1 MVKTLNGGNRLI
13 EPPLH
18 LAALAISAITS
29 TAAERHDA
37 HETTRTVPGIMSLHG
52 VMITKIEET
61 VQTKTE
67 TVITATTATIT
78 TIANGGCQ
86 AILVE
91 EIAIM
96 TTMMEIGAETTTGD
110 DDRILENPADVLVI
124 VRRNQATHRHR
135 RHPPH
140 PHHQIDIHE
149 GRTIADNP
157 LPPALGVELSVVH
170 FGMSDGLKD
179 SDLEQ

>member
-91 EIAIM
+91 DVAIM
-96 TTMMEIGAETTTGD
+96 TTMMETDAETTARD
-110 DDRILENPADVLVI
+110 DDRILESQADILVI
-124 VRRNQATHRHR
+124 VRRNQATHRHSH
-135 RHPPH
+135 HPRL
-140 PHHQIDIHE
+140 PHHQTDIHE
-149 GRTIADNP
+149 GHTIADNP
-157 LPPALGVELSVVH
+157 PPPALGVELSVVPCV
-170 FGMSDGLKD
+170 MSDGLRD
-179 SDLEQ
+179 SDPEQ